1 MLTKLKENL
10 KSVGLDELTIKNL
23 IIKSP
28 IIILFGDKLDDVFF
42 LYKADKFYGYTIL
55 INNEYMTYM
64 FNANVQSNVITNNT
78 MIDMM
83 LSSIAYTKKTG
94 TIKKTFYSIRNKL

>member
-1 MLTKLKENL
+1 
-10 KSVGLDELTIKNL
+10 
-23 IIKSP
+23 
-28 IIILFGDKLDDVFF
+28 
-42 LYKADKFYGYTIL
+42 
-55 INNEYMTYM
+55 MTYM

-94 TIKKTFYSIRNKL
+94 TIKKTFYSIRKKL